1 MERSDHVGVKIL
13 KIFPPEKGIVMKTKN
28 KKKHLLR
35 IIVSFIMILFAMCLA
50 MNVLLYGN
58 SRLYEFSDKTSIIE
72 TWEISESIDT
82 SEESSNTICFKLSLL
97 DKNDLHTEDLISV
110 GYTRHTFPISM
121 PAAFSN
127 GFSPQ
132 LFLTIV
138 FLLFFLTLFILLPDG
153 CTLINQKV
161 RLDN

>member
-1 MERSDHVGVKIL
+1 
-13 KIFPPEKGIVMKTKN
+13 
-28 KKKHLLR
+28 
-35 IIVSFIMILFAMCLA
+35 MILFAMCLA

-72 TWEISESIDT
+72 TWGISESTDT
-82 SEESSNTICFKLSLL
+82 AEGSNNTICFRLSLL
-97 DKNDLHTEDLISV
+97 DKNDLHTEDI
-110 GYTRHTFPISM
+110 TRHTFPMPM
-121 PAAFSN
+121 PAALPS
-127 GFSPQ
+127 GFSLQ

>member
-72 TWEISESIDT
+72 TWGIPESTDT
-82 SEESSNTICFKLSLL
+82 AEGSNNTICFRLSLL
-97 DKNDLHTEDLISV
+97 DKNDLHTEDI
-110 GYTRHTFPISM
+110 TRHTFPISV
-121 PAAFSN
+121 PAALPS
-127 GFSPQ
+127 GFSLQ

>member
-1 MERSDHVGVKIL
+1 MERSDHVVGKIL
-13 KIFPPEKGIVMKTKN
+13 KIFPTEKGIVMKTKN

-72 TWEISESIDT
+72 TRGISESIDT

-97 DKNDLHTEDLISV
+97 DKNDLHTEDITS
-110 GYTRHTFPISM
+110 PIPM